1 MELLLFLYFHE
12 SLSTHQNFHRCRR
25 GSGADPELDFG
36 GHNPELDFGGF
47 KFLFHV
53 ESFLTLLFAIG
64 NIAIWVTWPPDP
76 PLEGAIFLPMAIC
89 LNKYSLYHFFGNSSG
104 SRQFRRPTFDS
115 YSIHSAVTSY

>member
-12 SLSTHQNFHRCRR
+12 SSSTHQNFHRCRR

-64 NIAIWVTWPPDP
+64 NIAIWVTWPPGSTP
-76 PLEGAIFLPMAIC
+76 GGGYFLAHGNLPEQVQVVP
-89 LNKYSLYHFFGNSSG
+89 FF
-104 SRQFRRPTFDS
+104 RQFQWL
-115 YSIHSAVTSY
+115 